1 MTTITSFTFN
11 PFSENT
17 YIISNESKECW
28 IIDPGCYTDA
38 EKQKLSDY
46 ISKNQLKPV
55 RLLNTHCHLDH
66 IFGNAYIA
74 DTYQLSPEW
83 HEKETFIA
91 QNAKISAM
99 MFGVKEPEFRE
110 PKSFLIPGT
119 TLNLGEDEFK
129 LLFTPGHS
137 PGSVTFYN
145 EKESYAIVGDVLFR
159 ESIGRTDL
167 PGGNYDTLIKA
178 IKRELLILPEDV
190 VIYNGHGP
198 STTIGYEKKYNS
210 FLR

>member
-1 MTTITSFTFN
+1 MKKCLFVFICLFVFTSGIVN
-11 PFSENT
+11 SYAQEG
-17 YIISNESKECW
+17 NEF
-28 IIDPGCYTDA
+28 
-38 EKQKLSDY
+38 L
-46 ISKNQLKPV
+46 
-55 RLLNTHCHLDH
+55 
-66 IFGNAYIA
+66 
-74 DTYQLSPEW
+74 
-83 HEKETFIA
+83 
-91 QNAKISAM
+91 NAKISAM

-110 PKSFLIPGT
+110 PKSFLIPGA

-167 PGGNYDTLIKA
+167 PGGDYDTLIKA